1 MNAAYCYLA
10 IAICSE
16 VIATVS
22 MKAIKGWSTPIPLL
36 LVIVGYG
43 IAFWMLTLVV
53 RTVPVGVAYAV
64 WAGMGIVMVSIAA
77 LFIYGQKL
85 DIPAMLGMGL
95 IVLGVVVI
103 QLFSK
108 TAGHCPPLNSLY
120 TAPLVLNIEV
130 ADAIRYFHR
139 RSDCRRRGCR
149 PLAQCAPAPP
159 GVFHGTG
166 GKRDPGWRAKR

>member
-1 MNAAYCYLA
+1 MAPSKHATANEDLPMNAYYYLA
-10 IAICSE
+10 IAICAE

-22 MKAIKGWSTPIPLL
+22 MKAVKGLSTPLPLL
-36 LVIVGYG
+36 LVVAGYG

-64 WAGMGIVMVSIAA
+64 WAGMGIVMVSVAA

-85 DIPAMLGMGL
+85 DVPAMLGMAL

-108 TAGHCPPLNSLY
+108 TAGH
-120 TAPLVLNIEV
+120 
-130 ADAIRYFHR
+130 
-139 RSDCRRRGCR
+139 
-149 PLAQCAPAPP
+149 
-159 GVFHGTG
+159 
-166 GKRDPGWRAKR
+166 